1 MKSFPPYRLDRD
13 NQCLWRGEERIS
25 LPPKV
30 FSILQYLVENAGRLV
45 SQEELLEGVW
55 KDTYVQPE
63 VLRKYILEIR
73 RALQD
78 PPKNP
83 RFIATYPKRGYQ
95 FIAPVGEWTP
105 PAAIAVD
112 TKAPA
117 PPPGAANHTAANQLN
132 ANQLTANHMLDATHR
147 AAGSGL
153 PDLVVGRRQ
162 ALAELNRHLENAL
175 GGSRRIVFVTGEPGI
190 GKSTLAD
197 AFQMECESRP
207 GLSVARGQ
215 CMEGFGGK
223 EAYYPVLEALGQWM
237 TGPHAQAV
245 AETLA
250 RLAPTWLVQFPGAVR
265 PERREA
271 LQREILGATRERMV
285 REFCEAI
292 ESLTAQHPLVLI
304 LEDLH
309 WGDSSTLDLISAL
322 GRRRAGAKLMLVA
335 TYRPV
340 EVILSGSPLKSLKQD
355 LLVHRLCREIV
366 LERLTEVEVE
376 EFLAAKFPGSGLPK
390 MLAGVIHRRSDG
402 NPLFMVALVEQLTEK
417 GLIREEHGRWLAEG
431 RLDRLDSD
439 VPETLNQMLEAQIE
453 HLGSLDQGVLRA
465 ASVAGRR
472 FSAWAVSSAL
482 ADDPGRVEQVC
493 ESLALRQQLL
503 RRCGVQELPGGSAS
517 AQYEFRHILYREA
530 LDAQLPA
537 SQRRQFHLRIA
548 SSMEA
553 LLNEGDASVAAELA
567 SHFEAGH
574 DYRRAIHYLILTAGN
589 AARRYA
595 HTESVQLLRQAL
607 DLLPNIAASSRTE
620 LEIEILERISDALYA
635 QGEMERSGEVDQR
648 AADLSAQAG
657 LKAAQVNALTRL
669 ARVQA
674 FRDPDRCIALCER
687 ALEVS
692 RTHNDPLLE
701 ARAEMLAA
709 CWRIVTNGW
718 SAQDAR
724 ICESARERIRALS
737 NEVPAYYE
745 ILYAHVECVLGR
757 YEDACRTAQAGISNA
772 LASDN
777 LVVYLSA
784 HSSLAQALLH
794 LGRWGEDL
802 RIIAAAQN
810 VVEKNGNAPWRGIFQ
825 GLLAWLKLQA
835 CDFDGA
841 ASLAKSLLASHT
853 EEPAGQVRTMAMV
866 VSGFA
871 ALYSGAFD
879 LALDVFSQVG
889 ARQLRPRFFM
899 DWYWRMFARL
909 GLGHA
914 LLAQGRRAEAAAE
927 ASSLVAAAQTSADPA
942 FQAMAWR
949 LESAI
954 AMDREDWDAAWNAL
968 NRAFSLVHA
977 YPAPLS
983 AWRLHVTAFE
993 LHCRTGDGEAA
1004 AHHRARA
1011 AAVLMDLANSFPP
1024 EEPLRAALLESPG
1037 VRAILSST
1045 ELPSSGF
1052 GRIGAAGQ

>member
-1 MKSFPPYRLDRD
+1 MKSFPPFRLDIP
-13 NQCLWRGEERIS
+13 NQCLWRDADRIL

-30 FSILQYLVENAGRLV
+30 FSVLQYLVDHAGRLV
-45 SQEELLEGVW
+45 SQEEILEGLW
-55 KDTYVQPE
+55 KNTYVQPE

-73 RALQD
+73 RALED
-78 PPKNP
+78 PAKSP

-95 FIAPVGEWTP
+95 FIAPVTEWTP
-105 PAAIAVD
+105 AESAAAGAK
-112 TKAPA
+112 TAPSSQT
-117 PPPGAANHTAANQLN
+117 AANHIN
-132 ANQLTANHMLDATHR
+132 ANHTLDATHR

-153 PDLVVGRRQ
+153 PDLVVGRGQ
-162 ALAELNRHLENAL
+162 ALEELNRYLEGAL
-175 GGSRRIVFVTGEPGI
+175 RGSRRIVFVTGEPGI

-197 AFQMECESRP
+197 AFQLECES
-207 GLSVARGQ
+207 GMALSVTRGQ

-237 TGPHAQAV
+237 TGRHAEAV
-245 AETLA
+245 VETLI
-250 RLAPTWLVQFPGAVR
+250 RLAPTWLVQFPGAVK

-285 REFCEAI
+285 REFCEAV

-322 GRRRAGAKLMLVA
+322 GRRRAAAKLMLIA

-366 LERLTEVEVE
+366 LERLTESEVE
-376 EFLAAKFPGSGLPK
+376 EFLAAKFRGSGLPK
-390 MLAGVIHRRSDG
+390 LLAGLIHRRSDG
-402 NPLFMVALVEQLTEK
+402 NPLFMVALVEQLMEK
-417 GLIREEHGRWLAEG
+417 GLIREDHGRWLATG

-439 VPETLNQMLEAQIE
+439 VPETLRQMLEAQIE
-453 HLGSLDQGVLRA
+453 HLGGLEQGVLRA

-472 FSAWAVSSAL
+472 FSAWGVSAAL

-493 ESLALRQQLL
+493 ENLALRQQLL

-548 SSMEA
+548 SSMEG
-553 LLNEGDASVAAELA
+553 LLNEGDASLAAELA

-574 DYRRAIHYLILTAGN
+574 DYKRAVHYLILTAGN

-607 DLLPNIAASSRTE
+607 DLLPNIAPASRAE
-620 LEIEILERISDALYA
+620 LEIQILERISDALYA
-635 QGEMERSGEVDQR
+635 QGEMEQSGDVDQR

-657 LKAAQVNALTRL
+657 FKAAQVNALTRL

-692 RTHNDPLLE
+692 RTHDDPLLE
-701 ARAEMLAA
+701 ARTEMLAA

-724 ICESARERIRALS
+724 ICEAARERIRALS

-757 YEDACRTAQAGISNA
+757 YEDACRTAHAGVSNA
-772 LASDN
+772 LENDN

-794 LGRWGEDL
+794 LGRWGEEL

-810 VVEKNGNAPWRGIFQ
+810 AVEKNGNAPWRGIFQ

-835 CDFDGA
+835 CDYAGA
-841 ASLAKSLLASHT
+841 ASLAESLLASHT

-866 VSGFA
+866 ASGFA
-871 ALYSGAFD
+871 ALYTGALD
-879 LALDVFSQVG
+879 RALDVFTQVCV
-889 ARQLRPRFFM
+889 RQPHPRFFM

-909 GLGHA
+909 GLGLT
-914 LLAQGRRAEAAAE
+914 LLAEGRVEEAAAE
-927 ASSLVAAAQTSADPA
+927 ASALVTAAQTSADPA
-942 FQAMAWR
+942 FQAMVWR
-949 LESAI
+949 FEASIAI
-954 AMDREDWDAAWNAL
+954 DRGDWDAAWNAL

-977 YPAPLS
+977 YPAPMT
-983 AWRLHVTAFE
+983 AWRLHVTAFD

-1011 AAVLMDLANSFPP
+1011 AAVLMDLANSFPA

-1037 VRAILSST
+1037 VRAILSSDGT
-1045 ELPSSGF
+1045 NRSG
-1052 GRIGAAGQ
+1052 ATVQ